1 MPLKLTIRSATVLG
15 SACVAGRQ
23 DQGISGLTPSFTTTF
38 MPLKL
43 TTRSATVLG
52 SAGVAGRQ
60 DQGISGLLPSFTTA
74 FMLHA
79 VEVDHLLG
87 HCAG

>member
-1 MPLKLTIRSATVLG
+1 MPLKLTTGSATVLG
-15 SACVAGRQ
+15 SAC
-23 DQGISGLTPSFTTTF
+23 
-38 MPLKL
+38 
-43 TTRSATVLG
+43 
-52 SAGVAGRQ
+52 VAGRQ

-79 VEVDHLLG
+79 VEVDRPLG

>member
-1 MPLKLTIRSATVLG
+1 MPLKLTASPATVLG
-15 SACVAGRQ
+15 SAC
-23 DQGISGLTPSFTTTF
+23 
-38 MPLKL
+38 
-43 TTRSATVLG
+43 
-52 SAGVAGRQ
+52 VAGRQ

-87 HCAG
+87 DCAG

>member
-1 MPLKLTIRSATVLG
+1 M
-15 SACVAGRQ
+15 
-23 DQGISGLTPSFTTTF
+23 PSFTTTF

-52 SAGVAGRQ
+52 SACVAGRQ

-79 VEVDHLLG
+79 VEVDRPLG